1 MTYDHERAEGV
12 LGPVQTLAF
21 GERTGVLPPKPLCG
35 ALPPQNADFRGLAED
50 YLLSRDLDPELAFS
64 INGWYPAEIEGI
76 PRLVIPATSA
86 NRENR
91 YWQARDISG
100 GALKRWESPRGVSR
114 GDALVMTWPAV
125 SLSGAN
131 KSPVVCVEGPMD
143 ALAASGEGCLAIAFM
158 GVTPPP
164 EAISFAVQLIGPSRA
179 LLVMDADQPKAMVAL
194 LEEFSAAKVRSA
206 LVTPYPFKDLAEA
219 DRRSRRAILAG
230 YGVSS

>member
-1 MTYDHERAEGV
+1 MTA
-12 LGPVQTLAF
+12 GPA
-21 GERTGVLPPKPLCG
+21 CSAA
-35 ALPPQNADFRGLAED
+35 ALPVLTKMPAPMMQPMPRRIRLIGPSVF
-50 YLLSRDLDPELAFS
+50 FS
-64 INGWYPAEIEGI
+64 S
-76 PRLVIPATSA
+76 LVPYSA
-86 NRENR
+86 
-91 YWQARDISG
+91 WICSI
-100 GALKRWESPRGVSR
+100 
-114 GDALVMTWPAV
+114 VMTWPAV

-164 EAISFAVQLIGPSRA
+164 EVISFAVQLIGPSRA